1 MRSKAERLDIHDAI
15 TNKIIAAIE
24 APRLREGKLV
34 DEWQVPWHRP
44 GANVSIPKNA
54 LTNQHYRGIN
64 ILSLWI
70 DADAKSY
77 EHQLWCT
84 YRQWAQL
91 NCQVRAGEKAS
102 LIVKY
107 GEWTPKDDGS
117 APAADDETAK
127 KHRYARPAWVFNI
140 AQVDGATIP
149 DATPRKDLTERLE
162 HVDRFIEN
170 TRAEFRYGGSRAFY
184 RRPASG
190 GSGDYIQMPERDMFI
205 GTATSTPTET
215 FEATR
220 LHELAHWTSIPER
233 LDRQLG
239 KRFGDN
245 AYAAEELC
253 AEISAAALC
262 CHLEITNTPRPDHAQ
277 YIAQWVEILK
287 SDNRAVFTAAAHAS
301 RAVEYLFSLQPA
313 DEQPEA

>member
-1 MRSKAERLDIHDAI
+1 MRSKNERLDIHDTI
-15 TNKIIAAIE
+15 TSKIIAAIE
-24 APRLREGKLV
+24 AGI
-34 DEWQVPWHRP
+34 DEWQMPWHRP
-44 GANVSIPKNA
+44 GTNFSIPKNA

-84 YRQWAQL
+84 YRQWSQM

-107 GEWTPKDDGS
+107 GEWTPKDAGNDI
-117 APAADDETAK
+117 AADNDEPGK
-127 KHRYARPAWVFNI
+127 KRLYARPAWVFNI

-149 DATPRKDLTERLE
+149 DTTPRQDLTERLE

-170 TRAEFRYGGSRAFY
+170 TRAEFRYGGSRALY
-184 RRPASG
+184 RRPSSD
-190 GSGDYIQMPERDMFI
+190 GSGDYIQMPERSMFT

-220 LHELAHWTSIPER
+220 LHELSHWTSIPSR

-239 KRFGDN
+239 KRFGDDE
-245 AYAAEELC
+245 YAAEEMC

-262 CHLEITNTPRPDHAQ
+262 CHLDITNTPRPDHAQ
-277 YIAQWVEILK
+277 YVGHWLKILK
-287 SDNRAVFTAAAHAS
+287 SNNRAVFTAAAHAS
-301 RAVEYLFSLQPA
+301 RIVEYLFSLQPA
-313 DEQPEA
+313 EAPPEA